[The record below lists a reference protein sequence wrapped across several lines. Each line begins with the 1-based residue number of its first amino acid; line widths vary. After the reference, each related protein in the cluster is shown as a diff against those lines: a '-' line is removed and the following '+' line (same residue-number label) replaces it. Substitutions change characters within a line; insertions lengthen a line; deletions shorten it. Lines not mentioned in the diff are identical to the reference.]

1 MRITAVVPML
11 NESATLRE
19 LHTQLRQVA
28 SEQGYQLEIVFVDDG
43 STDDSW
49 AVIESLAAEDPNLR
63 GVRLRTN
70 FGKAAALSAGFSQA
84 KTPLVVT
91 LDGDLQ
97 DDPAEL
103 PKLLAKIDDG
113 YDVVSGWKKVRN
125 DPVDKV
131 LPSRAFNWLVSRL
144 TGVQLHDHNC
154 GLKCYRREVLRE
166 VRLYGELH
174 RYIPVLAAAR
184 GFRVAEAA
192 VNHRPRKH
200 GKSKYGASRFVK
212 GLLDLVTVKFL
223 TGYGQRPLHPFGG
236 AGLVA
241 LLIGGVGMSWLAG
254 RWVWSRLFE
263 SVPDIHLHETASLF
277 YSLAFLFIGA
287 QLLTVGLLGE
297 MITALLAR
305 NIRAYSIAD
314 KTAPASNPAGPIGDP
329 AGSEAE

>member
-1 MRITAVVPML
+1 MRITAVVPLL
-11 NESATLRE
+11 NESATLRD
-19 LHTQLRQVA
+19 LHRELRQVA
-28 SEQGYQLEIVFVDDG
+28 SEKGYDLEIVLVDDG

-49 AVIESLAAEDPNLR
+49 QVIESLAAEDALLR

-84 KTPLVVT
+84 NTPLVVT

-103 PKLLAKIDDG
+103 PKLLAKIEEG

-131 LPSRAFNWLVSRL
+131 LPSLAFNWLVSRL
-144 TGVQLHDHNC
+144 TGVRLHDHNC

-166 VRLYGELH
+166 IRLYGELH

-184 GFRVAEAA
+184 GFRVTEAA
-192 VNHRPRKH
+192 VNHRPRTH

-236 AGLVA
+236 AGLLA
-241 LLIGGVGMSWLAG
+241 LLVGSAGMSWLAG

-263 SVPDIHLHETASLF
+263 SMPDIHLHETASLF

-305 NIRAYSIAD
+305 NIRAYSISD
-314 KTAPASNPAGPIGDP
+314 KTPPPAPPAGDQ
-329 AGSEAE
+329 AGSQPG